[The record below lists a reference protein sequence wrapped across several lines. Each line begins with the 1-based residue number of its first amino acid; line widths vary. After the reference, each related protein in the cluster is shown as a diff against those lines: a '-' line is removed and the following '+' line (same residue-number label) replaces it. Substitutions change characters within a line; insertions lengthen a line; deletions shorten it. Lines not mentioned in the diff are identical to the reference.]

1 MTKFQ
6 REQRPTRSRMVTI
19 RMTDEQIATLEGVA
33 SAIGIT
39 GGKAEAIRRAI
50 DYWIENDRD
59 ARAAANRLRRK

>member
-6 REQRPTRSRMVTI
+6 REQRPARSRMVTI

-50 DYWIENDRD
+50 DFWIENDRE

>member
-6 REQRPTRSRMVTI
+6 REQRPARSRMVTI

-50 DYWIENDRD
+50 DYWIENDRE

>member
-1 MTKFQ
+1 
-6 REQRPTRSRMVTI
+6 MVTI

-50 DYWIENDRD
+50 DYWIENDRE